1 MLSSVTRFFRHVF
14 RGICGSILIMGVSAV
29 CAQSLSK
36 MALLLPDGLAL
47 TDVHVTAW
55 TDAAQERGYKL
66 EILRNAAFQ
75 LAGPG
80 INAQYSGIIVPD
92 QMQVSMSDA
101 LVTSIQNYVTQG
113 GNLMLVYDAGA
124 LTDAGFYAT
133 PKSRF
138 STLVGVDYVL
148 YDALRDQTIGLG
160 QVISAVSLMRAIQ
173 VPPGKSMLY
182 TPPAGTV
189 AGLNTSLGQPQALRV
204 ADAGPATSVAAPAAR
219 PMAEFLPASPS
230 NPGGLKGYDHSLNF
244 KPPLSAPSTTPGA
257 PRRNGQR
264 LNPEGEHL
272 KHPNAIERER
282 VPNVTPADLGASS
295 RSSLRLSGPDAPLN
309 PEMKTVVAG
318 NPGNADNAGN
328 AIHSISGYYYGP
340 LTYPSFV
347 TQGPAQGVVLFS
359 SPQHGLVASSR
370 AVGSGSVLFVN
381 LPLTYLK
388 LSDDAM
394 PLHGFLHL
402 FARGQLKQPRLTD
415 VPNGTGGLVL
425 NWHLDSNGALGPMQT
440 LKDMGVWNN
449 KPFSIHMT
457 AGPDTVAFGDKLG
470 FDLPNNASAQKF
482 LRDFDAQGHQVASHG
497 GWIHDYYGLNANE
510 TNQAEFQKYLVL
522 NADAIRAVIRHP
534 STEYSAPQGNNPL
547 WALTWLEQTGV
558 GSYYSL
564 SHSGTAA
571 TRTYRQGQL
580 HSPSLWAMPVTP
592 LGVAAVF
599 EEFNELGIPPAT
611 LDQWYSQ
618 LIDFAVSGQTNRLIY
633 AHPPGAVAYP
643 TVVNKL
649 MAYAKQKQTEGM
661 FRWYTMT
668 QLANFMNARA
678 RTTWDSAV
686 SATGKMR
693 VTAIHPTSLNT
704 LAWAYPKAFYAR
716 PVPVSG
722 NMTIVERESDWLVRT
737 TGTSAVFEA
746 ALL

>member
-1 MLSSVTRFFRHVF
+1 MLSRFSRFCRQFF
-14 RGICGSILIMGVSAV
+14 RGICGFALILGASAAF
-29 CAQSLSK
+29 AQTLSK
-36 MALLLPDGLAL
+36 MALLLPDGLAI
-47 TDVHVTAW
+47 TDVRVSAW
-55 TDAAQERGYKL
+55 TDAAQERGYQL
-66 EILRNAAFQ
+66 DILRNTAFQ
-75 LAGPG
+75 QAGSG

-92 QMQVSMSDA
+92 QTQISMSDA

-124 LTDAGFYAT
+124 LTDTGFYAI

-148 YDALRDQTIGLG
+148 YDALRDQTVGLG
-160 QVISAVSLMRAIQ
+160 PVIGAVSLMRAIQ

-189 AGLNTSLGQPQALRV
+189 VAANTLSLQPQAIRV
-204 ADAGPATSVAAPAAR
+204 ANNNAAVPTASAAKST
-219 PMAEFLPASPS
+219 AEFLPASPS
-230 NPGGLKGYDHSLNF
+230 NPGGLNGYDHSLNF
-244 KPPLSAPSTTPGA
+244 KPPLSAPSTTPGS
-257 PRRNGQR
+257 PRRNGKR

-272 KHPNAIERER
+272 KHPKAIERER
-282 VPNVTPADLGASS
+282 APNVTPPNLGAAS
-295 RSSLRLSGPDAPLN
+295 RGSLRLSGPGSPLR
-309 PEMKTVVAG
+309 PAIKTIAAATAG
-318 NPGNADNAGN
+318 SASDP
-328 AIHSISGYYYGP
+328 IHSVSGYYYGP

-347 TQGPAQGVVLFS
+347 TQGPAQGAVLFS

-388 LSDDAM
+388 LSEDAM
-394 PLHGFLHL
+394 PMHGFLHL

-425 NWHLDSNGALGPMQT
+425 NWHLDSNDALASMQT

-457 AGPDTVAFGDKLG
+457 AGPDTIVFGDKLG
-470 FDLPNNASAQKF
+470 FDLPNNPVAQNF
-482 LRDFDAQGHQVASHG
+482 LRDFDAQGHQVGNHG
-497 GWIHDYYGLNANE
+497 GWIHDYYGTNASE
-510 TNQAEFQKYLVL
+510 TNQAEFQNYLVL
-522 NADAIRAVIRHP
+522 NANAVKAVINHP

-564 SHSGTAA
+564 SHTGTAA
-571 TRTYRQGQL
+571 TRTYRQGQVRN
-580 HSPSLWAMPVTP
+580 PSLWAMPVTP

-599 EEFNELGIPPAT
+599 EEFEEMGIPPAT

-633 AHPPGAVAYP
+633 AHPPGAVDYP
-643 TVVNKL
+643 TVVNNL
-649 MAYAKQKQTEGM
+649 MAYARQKQTQGL

-668 QLANFMNARA
+668 QLANFMNKRA
-678 RTTWDSAV
+678 QTTWSSAM

-693 VTAIHPTSLNT
+693 VTASHPTSLNT

-722 NMTIVERESDWLVRT
+722 TVTIVERDTDWLVRT
-737 TGTSAVFEA
+737 TGTAAVFEA